1 MKKVRVFKPARAEQK
16 PSTRWHNRPR
26 ARRER
31 VRINAERM
39 VAAICAAEAS
49 RARDFA
55 DRVMAFSRFAD

>member
-31 VRINAERM
+31 TQFCAGL
-39 VAAICAAEAS
+39 AADI
-49 RARDFA
+49 A
-55 DRVMAFSRFAD
+55 DRVVALARLDD